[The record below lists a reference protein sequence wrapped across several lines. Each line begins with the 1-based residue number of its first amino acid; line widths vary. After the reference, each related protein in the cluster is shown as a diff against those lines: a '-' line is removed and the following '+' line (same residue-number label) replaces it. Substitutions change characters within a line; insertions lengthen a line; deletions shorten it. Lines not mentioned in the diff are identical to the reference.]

1 MSLSNPSFHVYVYQI
16 NSLISRDF
24 ILDAWHSLSQ
34 TYSTIPISQTNPKV
48 YELFNLKRIVE
59 VRLFEAINCW
69 IDFFESEPHHTEMNT
84 NVPVHIETNLE
95 HSALRGISKK
105 IIFFSRN
112 SIQQAFSALIRS
124 FKKRREHLGKP

>member
-1 MSLSNPSFHVYVYQI
+1 MPIVAPRDLLALLQTAKSL
-16 NSLISRDF
+16 DF
-24 ILDAWHSLSQ
+24 Q
-34 TYSTIPISQTNPKV
+34 C
-48 YELFNLKRIVE
+48 LKRFVE

-124 FKKRREHLGKP
+124 FKKRRELLGKP